1 MHMKRPTGLGLG
13 GVCYPS
19 HFRDSGLRFNY
30 TGLYYILVKSQL
42 KLHPGFKC
50 SFGKKERKR
59 TQIHIS
65 MLASFVY
72 RRKEQ
77 QRGDWKRGLCSTY
90 LE

>member
-1 MHMKRPTGLGLG
+1 MKRPQVWDLV

-19 HFRDSGLRFNY
+19 HFRDSGLRFKY

-50 SFGKKERKR
+50 SFGKKERKS

-77 QRGDWKRGLCSTY
+77 QRGDWKRGLCST
-90 LE
+90 LPE

>member
-1 MHMKRPTGLGLG
+1 MKRPPSLGLG
-13 GVCYPS
+13 GSMLPFP
-19 HFRDSGLRFNY
+19 FRDSGLRFKC
-30 TGLYYILVKSQL
+30 TGLYYTLVKSQL

-65 MLASFVY
+65 MLASLVY

-77 QRGDWKRGLCSTY
+77 QRGGWKRGLCSTRP
-90 LE
+90 E